1 MQSISIAANEASIF
15 IHLDRNAVTAETVA
29 KTVNELTTYLQEI
42 ASREQPSSRVK
53 AQDLSFLRRLPT
65 VSLPDGITERYKHS
79 TFSRKEIY
87 NDEER
92 DEHLYGGVQ

>member
-42 ASREQPSSRVK
+42 ASREQSSVRV
-53 AQDLSFLRRLPT
+53 QDLSFLRRLPT
-65 VSLPDGITERYKHS
+65 VSLPDDIAERYKNS
-79 TFSRKEIY
+79 TFSREELY

-92 DEHLYGGVQ
+92 DKHLYGDAQ